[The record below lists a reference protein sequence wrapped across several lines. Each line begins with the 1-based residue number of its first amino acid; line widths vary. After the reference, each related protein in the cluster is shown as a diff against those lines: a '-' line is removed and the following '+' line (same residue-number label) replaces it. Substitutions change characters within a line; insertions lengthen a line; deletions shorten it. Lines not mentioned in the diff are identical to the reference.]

1 MMKIKRIT
9 LNGFRGILTKQDLNL
24 VNNGNQ
30 PTSLVVYGLNSSG
43 KTSFVDGLEWF
54 LSPVNE
60 IEWLKR
66 ENAGSHA
73 YPHQEANEGE
83 TFVEIEFTDGDF
95 GILTKTFNNKRIT
108 IPTLSDEL
116 KFDKLYKSFTIRPYL
131 RYLEIID
138 FVFNRTGVEKYQKLA
153 NWMGFED
160 ELAFQ
165 EKIALGI
172 VPNLRSEEKKLS
184 NNKEWIESEIL
195 RLLQITDIN
204 KDTVLKSCN
213 NLIKQINSLELKTI
227 DDLPNF
233 VKNIDKKL
241 TNLNTSKLAI
251 IIKAQTNLQP
261 LKLNNEL
268 VKSLKGLEQQ
278 INDFNSKKELAD
290 KLEHLNLYEKAY
302 ELLKKNDVE
311 NIKCPVCGDEWNKT
325 NLVEHINSEL
335 QLLRTVKESHDVIL
349 KTSIEIETA
358 IDNEIERINLI
369 IDQFKSVKDSGIEID
384 YGCISL
390 YKLTLDELFKS
401 LSGSIFESEIK
412 STEFD
417 KIFNSTLT
425 DLKTLD
431 DTLENEKSKLQPS
444 KEEVLFSQTLEKL
457 RILNDKLST
466 RSEIINKANFYSSE
480 ISKFVTIGDEF
491 YRLVQEDI
499 TNRFTDVSSLIEKY
513 FSILRQDK
521 DIKNIE
527 ITLNLEKS
535 RAVGRSAE
543 IQLSYYDLVVKPA
556 YKVLSESL
564 LNSLG
569 LAVYFTCI
577 KKFNTE
583 SKFIVLDDIM
593 NSLDMGHRDTLLDL
607 IQQEFSDYQIIL
619 FTHDLHW
626 FERIQ
631 RRFPQWLHKKI
642 KNWDYMKGPMID
654 RSKNSLEE
662 INELLDDSTKA
673 HEAGRNFGVYVENS
687 LNDLCEQLHAE
698 VRYRYTR
705 HDPPSTEELFTA
717 LCKRLKEKLVKNP
730 IVELAQNAQ
739 KYEPLIRNATSH
751 SRQNYNSTISPTEV
765 RRAIEEWLKFEN
777 SLLCTSCNRF
787 VEYKKEREQIECRC
801 GQLKLEKLI
810 Q

>member
-1 MMKIKRIT
+1 MKIKRIT

-83 TFVEIEFTDGDF
+83 TFVEIEFTDEDF

-172 VPNLRSEEKKLS
+172 IPNLRNEEKKLS
-184 NNKEWIESEIL
+184 NNKDWIESEIL

-204 KDTVLKSCN
+204 NDAVLACCN
-213 NLIKQINSLELKTI
+213 NLIKQINSIELKTI

-233 VKNIDKKL
+233 VRNIDKKL

-268 VKSLKGLEQQ
+268 VSLLKGLEQQ
-278 INDFNSKKELAD
+278 IIDFNSKKELAD

-302 ELLKKNDVE
+302 ELLKKHDGE
-311 NIKCPVCGDEWNKT
+311 KIRCPVCGDDWNKT
-325 NLVEHINSEL
+325 SLIDHINSEL
-335 QLLRTVKESHDVIL
+335 ELLGIVKESHDIIL
-349 KTSIEIETA
+349 KTSIEIKTA
-358 IDNEIERINLI
+358 LDNEIERIKLI
-369 IDQFKSVKDSGIEID
+369 IDQFKSVKDSGVEIN
-384 YGCISL
+384 YGSISL

-412 STEFD
+412 SIEFD

-425 DLKTLD
+425 DLKTLG
-431 DTLENEKSKLQPS
+431 DTLENEKTKLQPS
-444 KEEVLFSQTLEKL
+444 KEEVLLSQTLEKL

-642 KNWDYMKGPMID
+642 KNWDYMTGPKID

-787 VEYKKEREQIECRC
+787 VEYKREREQIECRC
-801 GQLKLEKLI
+801 GQLRLEKII

>member
-83 TFVEIEFTDGDF
+83 TFVEIEFTDEDF

-172 VPNLRSEEKKLS
+172 IPNLRNEEKKLS
-184 NNKEWIESEIL
+184 NNKDWIESEIL

-204 KDTVLKSCN
+204 NDAVLACCN
-213 NLIKQINSLELKTI
+213 NLIKQINSIELKTI

-233 VKNIDKKL
+233 VRNIDKKL

-268 VKSLKGLEQQ
+268 VSLLKGLEQQ
-278 INDFNSKKELAD
+278 IIDFNSKKELAD

-302 ELLKKNDVE
+302 ELLKKHDGE
-311 NIKCPVCGDEWNKT
+311 KIRCPVCGDDWNKT
-325 NLVEHINSEL
+325 SLIDHINSEL
-335 QLLRTVKESHDVIL
+335 ELLGIVKESHDIIL
-349 KTSIEIETA
+349 KTSIEIKTA
-358 IDNEIERINLI
+358 LDNEIERIKLI
-369 IDQFKSVKDSGIEID
+369 IDQFKSVKDSGVEIN
-384 YGCISL
+384 YGSISL

-412 STEFD
+412 SIEFD

-425 DLKTLD
+425 DLKTLG
-431 DTLENEKSKLQPS
+431 DTLENEKTKLQPS
-444 KEEVLFSQTLEKL
+444 KEEVLLSQTLEKL

-642 KNWDYMKGPMID
+642 KNWDYMTGPKID

-787 VEYKKEREQIECRC
+787 VEYKREREQIECRC
-801 GQLKLEKLI
+801 GQLRLEKII